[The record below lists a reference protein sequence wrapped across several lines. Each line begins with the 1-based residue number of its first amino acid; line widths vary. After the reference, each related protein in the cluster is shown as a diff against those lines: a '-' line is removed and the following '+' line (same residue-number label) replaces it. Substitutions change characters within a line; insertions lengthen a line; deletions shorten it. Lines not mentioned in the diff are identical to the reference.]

1 MSDYTKYLAG
11 RATSG
16 GMSRREFMGRAMAAG
31 LTLAAADALFTST
44 ATAAET
50 PKKGGHLK
58 MGLEGGATTDSKD
71 PAKNLSQVTF
81 ASSRCWGEMLVEV
94 GPVYQPSAAWA
105 CRILGTVERR
115 RHLDLQDPQGRE
127 VPRRQGTDGRRRRRD
142 AEAPYR
148 SPRRKSGALG
158 VLKSHQGDQGGRRQ
172 PGGYAQ
178 RGQCRHAAAAQRLPP
193 GHPAERRPG
202 RSGCRL
208 SAPAPTR

>member
-81 ASSRCWGEMLVEV
+81 ASSRCWGEMLVESDPFTSLPLP
-94 GPVYQPSAAWA
+94 GLAESWEPSKDAVTWTFKI
-105 CRILGTVERR
+105 RDGVEF
-115 RHLDLQDPQGRE
+115 H
-127 VPRRQGTDGRRRRRD
+127 DG
-142 AEAPYR
+142 
-148 SPRRKSGALG
+148 K
-158 VLKSHQGDQGGRRQ
+158 
-172 PGGYAQ
+172 
-178 RGQCRHAAAAQRLPP
+178 
-193 GHPAERRPG
+193 ER
-202 RSGCRL
+202 
-208 SAPAPTR
+208 